1 MLIDLLNILLP
12 FAYFTL
18 TVLYAIHFFSDEIN
32 VEKYLTPVFIVVLLV
47 HAIDLGLRTVFFMHF
62 PTATPAEV
70 LTVIAFA
77 MGLIYLWIE
86 SVLSVKT
93 TGMFIF
99 ALMTVFQTISS
110 ATISYVQDINPILQ
124 SPLFAMHTGSAILGY
139 SSLAISAM
147 YALLYLLLFYDIKG
161 SRFSVF
167 YNKLPSLEL
176 LDAMNI
182 KAAIAGFIFLSL
194 TIILGIVWT
203 EIAFQKFLIFDWKI
217 AVAFFSWFI
226 FGIVVISKQLLGWS
240 GKRVAYFSLTGFASI
255 MVSLTLVNYL
265 LNTFHKFH

>member
-1 MLIDLLNILLP
+1 MIIEILNIILP
-12 FAYFTL
+12 FAYFAL
-18 TVLYAIHFFSDEIN
+18 TVLYGIHFFSDEID
-32 VEKYLTPVFIVVLLV
+32 VEKYLTPLFITVLLV
-47 HAIDLGLRTVFFMHF
+47 HGVDLGLRTISFMHF
-62 PTATPAEV
+62 PTASPAEV

-86 SVLSVKT
+86 SILSVKT
-93 TGMFIF
+93 TGMFVF

-110 ATISYVQDINPILQ
+110 TTISYIQDINPILQ

-139 SSLAISAM
+139 SSLAISAL

-176 LDAMNI
+176 LDAMNT
-182 KAAIAGFIFLSL
+182 KAAIAGFTFLSM
-194 TIILGIVWT
+194 TILLGVIWT
-203 EIAFQKFLIFDWKI
+203 QIAFQRFLIFDWKI

-226 FGIVVISKQLLGWS
+226 FGIVVLSKHILGWS
-240 GKRVAYFSLTGFASI
+240 GKRIAYFSLTGFASI
-255 MVSLTLVNYL
+255 MVSLTVVNYL
-265 LNTFHKFH
+265 LTTFHKFH